1 MRIEILKYKFKIL
14 SAFVNIS
21 EAATIAIHSLAL
33 IARSKS
39 GMNARK
45 LAEVTKF
52 SKNHLAK
59 ILHILVRHNFLD
71 SVRGPNGGFKLKPD
85 AATVSLLDIYQ
96 VIEGELSQF
105 ECAVTCSNC
114 YFDVCIFGNFPQK
127 FTGDFKNYLMKK
139 KLIDFNINIEV

>member
-1 MRIEILKYKFKIL
+1 LKYLNIRLEIL

-33 IARSKS
+33 IARSRN
-39 GMNARK
+39 GINARK

-71 SVRGPNGGFKLKPD
+71 SVRGPSGGFTLKKDPAD
-85 AATVSLLDIYQ
+85 VSLLDVYQ
-96 VIEGELSQF
+96 VIEGELTQF
-105 ECAVTCSNC
+105 ECAVSCKNC
-114 YFDVCIFGNFPQK
+114 YFDVCIFGHYPHR
-127 FTGDFKNYLMKK
+127 FTGDFRNYLMEK
-139 KLIDFNINIEV
+139 KLNDFNINIEV